1 MTGSERGNVKQRS
14 LTKVLFESEM
24 TMNSLLFLKEGPK
37 TPEQFFAYFNTPE
50 KELLSCLAELQEYH
64 LIIKSDDEVYKL
76 TIIGELL
83 VDKMTSLL
91 NMLDKIEDTV

>member
-1 MTGSERGNVKQRS
+1 VKQKS
-14 LTKVLFESEM
+14 LTKVLFESET
-24 TMNSLLFLKEGPK
+24 TMNSLLFLKDGPK

-50 KELLSCLAELQEYH
+50 KELLSGLAELQEYY

-76 TIIGELL
+76 TIVGKLL

-91 NMLDKIEDTV
+91 NKLDEIEDTV

>member
-37 TPEQFFAYFNTPE
+37 TPEQFFAYFNTQE
-50 KELLSCLAELQEYH
+50 KELIPCLAELQEYH
-64 LIIKSDDEVYKL
+64 LIIKSDDEVYEL

>member
-1 MTGSERGNVKQRS
+1 
-14 LTKVLFESEM
+14 M

-50 KELLSCLAELQEYH
+50 KELIPCLAELQEYH
-64 LIIKSDDEVYKL
+64 LIIKSDNEVYKL

-83 VDKMTSLL
+83 VDKMASLL